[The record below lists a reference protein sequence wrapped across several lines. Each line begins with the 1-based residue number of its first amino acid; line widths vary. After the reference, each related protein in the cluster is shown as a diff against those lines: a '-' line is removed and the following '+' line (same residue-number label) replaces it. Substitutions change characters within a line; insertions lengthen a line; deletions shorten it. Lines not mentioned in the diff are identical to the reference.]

1 MTREVR
7 TRIAHEAALVEGQ
20 KLLESANAELIASKE
35 RAEAASRAKSLFLAN
50 MSHELR
56 TPLNAI
62 IGFAEIIRDQTFGP
76 TAMARYSDYAKDVA
90 ESGQHLLGV
99 ISGILNIAKIEA
111 GKAVLSEQIVS
122 LPEIIDTAV
131 TAVRAQAALKR
142 LDFQVETPEH
152 LPYLMADP
160 IQLAQIAINLLSNAV
175 KFTPEGG
182 EIQLEVYQDIGGE
195 IVLSVADTGI
205 GMSPDEV
212 MSALQPFVQ
221 IDNSLTKSYA
231 GTGLGLPLATKLAEL
246 HGGSLAV
253 ESAKGI
259 GTTVRVRLPARR
271 IVKTPA
277 ALEPAA

>member
-1 MTREVR
+1 MAATATFILIVLKAYMTREVR

-122 LPEIIDTAV
+122 
-131 TAVRAQAALKR
+131 
-142 LDFQVETPEH
+142 F
-152 LPYLMADP
+152 
-160 IQLAQIAINLLSNAV
+160 
-175 KFTPEGG
+175 
-182 EIQLEVYQDIGGE
+182 
-195 IVLSVADTGI
+195 
-205 GMSPDEV
+205 
-212 MSALQPFVQ
+212 
-221 IDNSLTKSYA
+221 
-231 GTGLGLPLATKLAEL
+231 
-246 HGGSLAV
+246 
-253 ESAKGI
+253 
-259 GTTVRVRLPARR
+259 RR
-271 IVKTPA
+271 SSIPR
-277 ALEPAA
+277 

>member
-253 ESAKGI
+253 ESAKESAPRCGS
-259 GTTVRVRLPARR
+259 GSPRGGS
-271 IVKTPA
+271 
-277 ALEPAA
+277 